1 MNPASA
7 SNKPIEF
14 RGATLG
20 VMTARLRDTDP
31 MRLADA
37 MHTLLG
43 GMPDFFN
50 REATILD
57 FAELANAPERIDWP
71 GIASLLRRYRLQPV
85 AVSNLPEAFIEGAR
99 KIGLAV
105 LDADNA
111 SVSAPEAPASAAP
124 APAPAP
130 APVVEAPAAAAP
142 VAATAATTLII
153 DRPLRSGQ
161 QAYARGGDLV
171 LLCGVSHGAEVI
183 ADGSIHCY
191 GPLRGRALA
200 GAQGNTRARVF
211 STNFGPELVSIAGV
225 YRTFEK
231 GIPESVA
238 GKTAQAWLKGE
249 GDNPILTIA
258 PLQTA

>member
-1 MNPASA
+1 
-7 SNKPIEF
+7 
-14 RGATLG
+14 
-20 VMTARLRDTDP
+20 MTARLRDTDP

-57 FAELANAPERIDWP
+57 FAELTQLPERIDWP
-71 GIASLLRRYRLQPV
+71 GLASLLRRYRLQPV
-85 AVSNLPEAFIEGAR
+85 AVSNLPEAFIDGAR

-111 SVSAPEAPASAAP
+111 ATTAPEAPAAAVAP
-124 APAPAP
+124 APAPAVAAP
-130 APVVEAPAAAAP
+130 APASTAAAKP
-142 VAATAATTLII
+142 TLII

-161 QAYARGGDLV
+161 QAYARAGDLV
-171 LLCGVSHGAEVI
+171 LLAGVSHGAEVI
-183 ADGSIHCY
+183 ADGNIHCY
-191 GPLRGRALA
+191 GPLRGRAIA
-200 GAQGNTRARVF
+200 GAQGNTHARIF

-231 GIPESVA
+231 GIPEAVA

-249 GDNPILTIA
+249 GDHQTLTIA
-258 PLQTA
+258 PLQTQ

>member
-1 MNPASA
+1 MNPATTA
-7 SNKPIEF
+7 SKPIEF

-57 FAELANAPERIDWP
+57 FAELAQLPERIDWP
-71 GIASLLRRYRLQPV
+71 SLASLLRRYRLQPV
-85 AVSNLPEAFIEGAR
+85 AVSNLPDAFIEGAR

-105 LDADNA
+105 LDGDNA
-111 SVSAPEAPASAAP
+111 SVAAPEAPAAAV

-130 APVVEAPAAAAP
+130 APVVETPAPAAIAGAEP
-142 VAATAATTLII
+142 TLII

-171 LLCGVSHGAEVI
+171 LLAGVSHGAEVI
-183 ADGSIHCY
+183 ADGNIHCY

-200 GAQGNTRARVF
+200 GAQGNARARVF

-238 GKTAQAWLKGE
+238 GKAAQAWLKG
-249 GDNPILTIA
+249 DDDQQILTIA
-258 PLQTA
+258 PLQTQ

>member
-7 SNKPIEF
+7 ASKPIEF

-57 FAELANAPERIDWP
+57 FAELAQLPERIDWP
-71 GIASLLRRYRLQPV
+71 SLASLLRRYRLQPV
-85 AVSNLPEAFIEGAR
+85 AVSNLPEAFVDGAR
-99 KIGLAV
+99 RIGLAV
-105 LDADNA
+105 LDGDNA
-111 SVSAPEAPASAAP
+111 SIAAPEAPAAAP
-124 APAPAP
+124 APAPVAETPAP
-130 APVVEAPAAAAP
+130 APVVSAEPA
-142 VAATAATTLII
+142 LII

-161 QAYARGGDLV
+161 QAYARGGDLI
-171 LLCGVSHGAEVI
+171 LLAGVSHGAEVI
-183 ADGSIHCY
+183 ADGNIHCY

-200 GAQGNTRARVF
+200 GAQGNARARVF

-238 GKTAQAWLKGE
+238 GKAAQAWLKG
-249 GDNPILTIA
+249 DDDQQVLTIA
-258 PLQTA
+258 PLQTQ